1 MEGGITNVDLLENI
15 ENDESSSVV
24 RTELADEGMI
34 DPNSTSKICKV
45 VKTDNFLQRIRIE
58 AISIVKL
65 HIAHSDLKI

>member
-24 RTELADEGMI
+24 RTELADEGTI

-45 VKTDNFLQRIRIE
+45 VVVD
-58 AISIVKL
+58 
-65 HIAHSDLKI
+65 